1 MKATNPYRPTGKSY
15 LPLFAVLPRQLTSP
29 SPSLLLGHSFTA
41 RRHKT
46 IYHWLS
52 YWHRAGRRPFPRWIG
67 VEWNPSETTTNH
79 KSNIIISSSHIHTH
93 PPCID
98 VVFIIQKGKKRNNSH
113 SAHHHRHPSNDL
125 SALEIPFWIWQFS
138 SRPGGGGL
146 SICFIHDG
154 SVPPPTPPPL
164 GEGVYSVCVVR
175 KRRNGVVRRKMLI
188 LEVEFS
194 SLGTEA
200 IAPSPLHCCTIPV
213 HSHPSPPGRRATVPN
228 AMQKTHTHTQGG
240 HVVVS
245 GRAILSLLSAIAAT
259 HRCHSVVL

>member
-1 MKATNPYRPTGKSY
+1 MESVRNNDKSQIQHY
-15 LPLFAVLPRQLTSP
+15 HFFLP
-29 SPSLLLGHSFTA
+29 
-41 RRHKT
+41 
-46 IYHWLS
+46 
-52 YWHRAGRRPFPRWIG
+52 
-67 VEWNPSETTTNH
+67 
-79 KSNIIISSSHIHTH
+79 HTH
-93 PPCID
+93 PPPLYRCC
-98 VVFIIQKGKKRNNSH
+98 VYNTNGKKKRNNSH
-113 SAHHHRHPSNDL
+113 SAHHHHRPSNDL

-213 HSHPSPPGRRATVPN
+213 HSRPPPSKGVGGQQYP
-228 AMQKTHTHTQGG
+228 MQCKRHTHTGR